1 VYEIL
6 QVNVPNWW
14 RNQVDRGPS
23 NQEIKTADPKISHN
37 RPQNQHSMKKDRRV
51 WSKEEDK
58 ALVDLVGIHG
68 VKKWRVVADGLA
80 SQDFSKEGQPARTA
94 KQCRSH
100 WRNHSD
106 PSINRGPWTA
116 EDERIIYEAQKKFG
130 NKWAEIA
137 KLLPGRTVSFFSFF
151 FFFGNDDDR

>member
-1 VYEIL
+1 
-6 QVNVPNWW
+6 
-14 RNQVDRGPS
+14 
-23 NQEIKTADPKISHN
+23 
-37 RPQNQHSMKKDRRV
+37 MKKDRRV

-151 FFFGNDDDR
+151 FFLSNDDDR

>member
-1 VYEIL
+1 M
-6 QVNVPNWW
+6 
-14 RNQVDRGPS
+14 G
-23 NQEIKTADPKISHN
+23 
-37 RPQNQHSMKKDRRV
+37 KDRRV
-51 WSKEEDK
+51 WSKEENK

-137 KLLPGRTVSFFSFF
+137 KLLPGRTVSFFSFLF
-151 FFFGNDDDR
+151 FWQRMTIVFF

>member
-1 VYEIL
+1 
-6 QVNVPNWW
+6 
-14 RNQVDRGPS
+14 
-23 NQEIKTADPKISHN
+23 
-37 RPQNQHSMKKDRRV
+37 MKKDRRV

-137 KLLPGRTVSFFSFF
+137 KLLPGRTVSFFSLLLLFF
-151 FFFGNDDDR
+151 WAAMTIGKNIFLGFVQPTISN